1 MFELSRGRLPW
12 LIPAPEDFRK
22 TVKALSAGDAPV
34 DGNWLVAL
42 ASHDLDID
50 GLIALDRAVA
60 KLSGRITGSALGRIR
75 LALLAQATTD
85 YAAPAIR
92 ASALRHGL
100 LVETYVPAYGQA
112 MAEVM
117 DPTSGLRT
125 FGAEMALVAETPQ
138 SLGLTRSFIDPAAGA
153 AAAKGAVMMLR
164 SLVEGLQAAGIRTVI
179 LQTLVAPADPWAG
192 HLDRRAGGA
201 LAAQIAAVNQGM
213 ADLCDS
219 HAAVLF
225 DADAIAG
232 LVGRALWSDAGLW
245 HRAKVPFALDFAPLY
260 GEKFGQLLRALKGKS
275 SKCLVL
281 DLDNTCWGGII
292 GDDGLEG
299 IAIGQGSGQGEAF
312 LAIQHHALALK
323 ARGVVLAVC
332 SKNEEANAKLPFE
345 KHPDM
350 ALRLDDIAVFVA
362 NWTDKASNL
371 AHIAKVLNIGTDALV
386 FLDDNPAERE
396 RVRQELPQVAVPEV
410 GDDPTRYPAMLAQ
423 AGYFETVGLSA
434 DDAQRAEQYR
444 ANAERAVAMETI
456 GDYDDYL
463 RSLDMVCTIAPFDPV
478 GRTRIAQLINKSN
491 QFNLTTRRYT
501 EAEVAAM
508 EADPDLFTLQVRLV
522 DKFGDNGMIS
532 VVIFRKGGAE
542 GAGDWICDTWLMSCR
557 VLKRRVEEAVLAVVA
572 EAAREAGASRLIGDY
587 LPSPK
592 NAMVEGH
599 FGTLG
604 FTEAGPVG
612 DGGTRWVLDLADY
625 AAPDLP
631 MTLSVQI
638 PVSA

>member
-1 MFELSRGRLPW
+1 MSDLSQGHLPW
-12 LIPAPEDFRK
+12 LTQPPADFRK
-22 TVKALSAGDAPV
+22 SLKALKSGTDPIAAEA
-34 DGNWLVAL
+34 LIAL
-42 ASHDLDID
+42 ATRDLDID
-50 GLIALDRAVA
+50 KLTSLDRVVQAA
-60 KLSGRITGSALGRIR
+60 GARITGSALAPVK

-85 YAAPAIR
+85 YIAPAIR

-117 DPTSGLRT
+117 DPTSDLRT
-125 FGAEMALVAETPQ
+125 FGAEIALIAETPQ
-138 SLGLTRSFIDPAAGA
+138 SLGLTRSFIDAASGDA
-153 AAAKGAVMMLR
+153 AVQGAVANLTAM
-164 SLVEGLQAAGIRTVI
+164 VTGLQTAGIRTVV
-179 LQTLVAPADPWAG
+179 LQTLPLPADPWAG
-192 HLDRRAGGA
+192 HLDARAAGS
-201 LAAQIAAVNQGM
+201 LAAQIAAVNRAM

-225 DADAIAG
+225 DADALSG
-232 LVGRALWSDAGLW
+232 LVGRSNWHDMALW
-245 HRAKVPFALDFAPLY
+245 HRAKVPFALDYVPLY
-260 GEKFGQLLRALKGKS
+260 AEHFAHILRALRGKS

-299 IAIGQGSGQGEAF
+299 IQIGQGSAQGEAF
-312 LAIQHHALALK
+312 LAIQQYALSLK
-323 ARGVVLAVC
+323 ERGVVLAVC
-332 SKNEEANAKLPFE
+332 SKNEEINAKLPFE

-371 AHIAKVLNIGTDALV
+371 AHIAKVLNIGIDALV

-396 RVRQELPQVAVPEV
+396 RVRQMLPQVGVPEV
-410 GDDPTRYPAMLAQ
+410 GDDPVSYPAAIAQ
-423 AGYFETVGLSA
+423 GGYFETVGLSA

-444 ANAERAVAMETI
+444 ANAQRTVAMETI
-456 GDYDDYL
+456 GDYNDYL
-463 RSLDMVCTIAPFDPV
+463 KSLDMACSIAPFDSV

-508 EADPDLFTLQVRLV
+508 QDDPDCFTMQVRLT

-532 VVIFRKGGAE
+532 VVLFRRTTVDGA
-542 GAGDWICDTWLMSCR
+542 AAWVCDTWLMSCR
-557 VLKRRVEEAVLAVVA
+557 VLKRRVEEAVLATVV
-572 EAAREAGASRLIGDY
+572 EAARAEGISKIYGDFI
-587 LPSPK
+587 PSPK
-592 NAMVEGH
+592 NAMVEDH
-599 FGTLG
+599 FAKLG
-604 FTEAGPVG
+604 FAEHGPLEA
-612 DGGTRWVLDLADY
+612 DGARWVLDLAEY

-631 MTLSVQI
+631 LDVTVQT